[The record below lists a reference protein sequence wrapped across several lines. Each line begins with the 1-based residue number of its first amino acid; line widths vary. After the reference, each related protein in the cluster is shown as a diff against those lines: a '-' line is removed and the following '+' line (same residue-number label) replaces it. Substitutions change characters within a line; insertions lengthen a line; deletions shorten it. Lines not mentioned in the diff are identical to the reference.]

1 MNKSSKF
8 EGEQQNSRCGNGEYY
23 YVLVPDREVLVSR
36 RMAAFVEEQLSRW
49 RKPKWIAFVDIFGSR
64 VRVQSKMIWAVLQ
77 SNEEQRAAERAFE
90 RGCQQE
96 FEADE

>member
-1 MNKSSKF
+1 MNKLNKPQ
-8 EGEQQNSRCGNGEYY
+8 GEQQNAQPGNGEYY
-23 YVLVPDREVLVSR
+23 CVSVPHREVLVSR

-49 RKPKWIAFVDIFGSR
+49 RKPKWITFVDIFGSR
-64 VRVQSKMIWAVLQ
+64 VRVQTNMVWAVSQ
-77 SNEEQRAAERAFE
+77 SNEEQRAAGRAFD